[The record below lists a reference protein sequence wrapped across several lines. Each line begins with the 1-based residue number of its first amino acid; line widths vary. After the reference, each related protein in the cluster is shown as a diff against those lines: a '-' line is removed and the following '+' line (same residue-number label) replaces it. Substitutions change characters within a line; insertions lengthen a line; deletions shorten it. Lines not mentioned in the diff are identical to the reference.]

1 MGRVVLIELTINYRA
16 PNELIDEEGSVS
28 DLSVVATMRD
38 RSNKNS
44 SFYLLL
50 NGHLAV
56 KSAREA

>member
-1 MGRVVLIELTINYRA
+1 MGRVVLIDLTINYRA
-16 PNELIDEEGSVS
+16 PNQLIDEEVSVS
-28 DLSVVATMRD
+28 DLSAVATMRD
-38 RSNKNS
+38 RFSENS